1 MSRLFFNDNFRSP
14 REIWVELVRAIW
26 RYKGLVFVAQLATML
41 SVYGYLQLIA
51 ERYQAESHLLV
62 KLGRQN
68 VDGPVTA
75 ARGTVTTMGVREEEI
90 NSNIS
95 LLSSRSLVEDAVDEL
110 GLAKFDSTLA
120 KPTTFAESIKYH
132 VKTTVKWVKFQIQE
146 GLIAAQIEKRLTPR
160 ETIILFCHQKLTVER
175 VKSSDVIQV
184 RVWMPSPDLAVSFEE
199 ALLRRFLDR
208 HVKARAAEVSDDFF
222 SAQTE
227 GYRDKMEKLDQELLT
242 LMDGSQL
249 ALIDRQRDLILTR
262 LHRIREDQD
271 ESKNELALLIQSQV
285 MRFEATHEAVTPK
298 ADKSSDASTTS
309 KLPNPAVPNKS
320 QLATEM
326 IPSLSI
332 SSLKDRIVS
341 LHLDKSRIVTVEGA
355 DAPSLQAID
364 AQLRR
369 CESQMEQILV
379 AKIEQYEEQASVITD
394 RLSQLNDG
402 EMHVVELKR
411 DRDMAERN
419 YLSYAVRSEDSR
431 ISREL
436 DRDSV
441 SNVSVLTPPVASSQ
455 PIYPKKKT
463 MFLISIVAG
472 LLLGIGLALVLEYF
486 DDTIRG
492 SQDKVEI
499 QGWEILGHVRLAP
512 NKARSM
518 KKNGTPVRQVS
529 RSPTGSA

>member
-14 REIWVELVRAIW
+14 REIWVELARAIW
-26 RYKGLVFVAQLATML
+26 RHKGLVLVAQLATML
-41 SVYGYLQLIA
+41 SVYGYLQLIT

-110 GLAKFDSTLA
+110 GLARFDSTLP

-132 VKTTVKWVKFQIQE
+132 LKTTVKWVKLQIQE

-175 VKSSDVIQV
+175 VKNSDVIQV
-184 RVWMPSPDLAVSFEE
+184 RIWMPSPDLAVSVEE

-222 SAQTE
+222 SEQTE
-227 GYRDKMEKLDQELLT
+227 GYREKMEKLDQELLT

-249 ALIDRQRDLILTR
+249 ALIDRQRDLLLTR
-262 LHRIREDQD
+262 LNSIREVQD
-271 ESKNELALLIQSQV
+271 ESKNELALLNKSQATRV
-285 MRFEATHEAVTPK
+285 DASHEATTPK
-298 ADKSSDASTTS
+298 TDKLSNVSTTS
-309 KLPNPAVPNKS
+309 NFPNPVVPVRS
-320 QLATEM
+320 EPTTEM

-341 LHLDKSRIVTVEGA
+341 LYLDKSRIITVEGA

-369 CESQMEQILV
+369 FESQMEQILV
-379 AKIEQYEEQASVITD
+379 AKIEQYEEHASAITD
-394 RLSQLNDG
+394 RLSTLNDG
-402 EMHVVELKR
+402 EMHVVGLKR

-419 YLSYAVRSEDSR
+419 YLSYAARSEDSR

-463 MFLISIVAG
+463 MFLISIAAG

-486 DDTIRG
+486 DDTLRG
-492 SQDKVEI
+492 SAGKEEI
-499 QGWEILGHVRLAP
+499 QGWEILGHVRLSP
-512 NKARSM
+512 INSM
-518 KKNGTPVRQVS
+518 PMKRNGTSVRQVS
-529 RSPTGSA
+529 RSTTGSV